1 MDNLEPEPGFYE
13 SNGYG
18 VYGKHLLH
26 HATVSILYIYIYS
39 NDVILRNKIY
49 L

>member
-18 VYGKHLLH
+18 IYQKFLLYQ
-26 HATVSILYIYIYS
+26 AKVSILHFYIYS